1 MALTPGAHTAFRAGP
16 KALPVAGPSIK
27 AQQVGGVKFPGKINT
42 KMASPALPSLPA
54 TAPSNPA
61 LGAMLGLLFGR
72 VVTHIPGIRNMLSNP
87 SLRDAAIGAAI
98 VQAMSYMEQQ
108 QRTND
113 PAADIYNP
121 RPADPAQNGWN
132 LQ

>member
-1 MALTPGAHTAFRAGP
+1 MALTPGAHTAFKAGP
-16 KALPVAGPSIK
+16 KAQAASGPSIK
-27 AQQVGGVKFPGKINT
+27 PQQVGGIKFPGKINT
-42 KMASPALPSLPA
+42 KMASPILPALPA

-87 SLRDAAIGAAI
+87 ALRDAAIGAAI

-108 QRTND
+108 KSND
-113 PAADIYNP
+113 PAADIYSP